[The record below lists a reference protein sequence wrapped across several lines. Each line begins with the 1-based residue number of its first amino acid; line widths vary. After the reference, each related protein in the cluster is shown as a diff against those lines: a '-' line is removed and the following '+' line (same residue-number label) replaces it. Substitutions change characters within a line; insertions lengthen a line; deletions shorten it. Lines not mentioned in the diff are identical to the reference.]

1 MKKKKK
7 KNIYS
12 VLKLA
17 LKNASFITNI
27 LTQKKK
33 KRKPVYIP
41 FFIKKS
47 KRVSIAMKNI
57 IQASRSSSYK
67 NNFVSEILNISS
79 NKGSLRKVIKNT
91 HLKSFINKNFA
102 HYRWF

>member
-1 MKKKKK
+1 
-7 KNIYS
+7 
-12 VLKLA
+12 
-17 LKNASFITNI
+17 
-27 LTQKKK
+27 
-33 KRKPVYIP
+33 
-41 FFIKKS
+41 
-47 KRVSIAMKNI
+47 MKNI